1 MFEVGEAGS
10 YYGEWWKEEFEWGE
24 VTKSRSLKIAGV
36 SLFFSTLEGVSVWHF
51 RVGQDLRI
59 CFLLLYYTT
68 RVAVGWRAVEEG
80 GREKRHHKLVSV

>member
-1 MFEVGEAGS
+1 MGRGD
-10 YYGEWWKEEFEWGE
+10 K
-24 VTKSRSLKIAGV
+24 KSLSENSWSV
-36 SLFFSTLEGVSVWHF
+36 SFFSTLEGVSVWHF